1 MEPFHADESPIEAL
15 DLAGLG
21 GNGRCSAPCSM
32 LLCAVWAILCV
43 TALKPLLLLLLLLL
57 LFIFLISLLSLHLCM
72 SLSHPFQFSFLSDL
86 PLLTILLMGDAC
98 ER

>member
-1 MEPFHADESPIEAL
+1 
-15 DLAGLG
+15 
-21 GNGRCSAPCSM
+21 M

-43 TALKPLLLLLLLLL
+43 TALKPLLLLLLL
-57 LFIFLISLLSLHLCM
+57 FIFLISLLSLHLCM
-72 SLSHPFQFSFLSDL
+72 SLSLPFQFSFLSDL